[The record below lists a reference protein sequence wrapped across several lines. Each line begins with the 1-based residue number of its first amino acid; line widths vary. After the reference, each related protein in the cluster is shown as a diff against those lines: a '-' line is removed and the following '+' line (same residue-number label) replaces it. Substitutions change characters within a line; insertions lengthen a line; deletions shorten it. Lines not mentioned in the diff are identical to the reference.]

1 MLWNEKLLLIEAF
14 EALGARVARVGKKGT
29 HEISRQNHRKERR
42 EDPWMKKN
50 KKKLKQFLIL

>member
-42 EDPWMKKN
+42 GDPWMKK
-50 KKKLKQFLIL
+50 KKKKKKKKK